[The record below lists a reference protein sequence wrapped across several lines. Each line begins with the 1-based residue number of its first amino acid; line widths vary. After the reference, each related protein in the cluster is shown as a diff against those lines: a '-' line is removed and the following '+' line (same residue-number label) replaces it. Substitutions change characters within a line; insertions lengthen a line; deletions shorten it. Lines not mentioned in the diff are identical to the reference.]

1 MEQPDIEQNR
11 SHQHPLALVPKRK
24 PVGAAPAQTSPP
36 PATSPAPVVSPD
48 DTGDISHTYGDYSE
62 KTIPRWVALS
72 EVTIFKRTFKLPF
85 ANNRRKRLLL
95 LGGIGAVILLA
106 LIIGLA
112 VGLTVGKNGVSN
124 LPLPTNHG
132 GPYTGDLTYYDPGLG
147 SCGITSSGSDSICA
161 VSHLVFDAAS
171 TGSDPNQNP
180 LCGMKIRLRRDGKS
194 VDVKVVDRCVGCKA
208 TDIDTTRSV
217 FSKLA
222 NLDQGRVT
230 TEWAWLENAPVNVT
244 A

>member
-1 MEQPDIEQNR
+1 MEQNQSR
-11 SHQHPLALVPKRK
+11 QHPLASVPRRK
-24 PVGAAPAQTSPP
+24 PVGAAAPQVSRA
-36 PATSPAPVVSPD
+36 PATPPAPVVSPD
-48 DTGDISHTYGDYSE
+48 DTGELSHTYRDYGE
-62 KTIPRWVALS
+62 KATPKWVALS
-72 EVTIFKRTFKLPF
+72 EVTVFKKTVKLPF

-132 GPYTGDLTYYDPGLG
+132 GPYTGDLTYYDPALG

-222 NLDQGRVT
+222 NLEQGRVT
-230 TEWAWLENAPVNVT
+230 VEWAWLENAPVNVT